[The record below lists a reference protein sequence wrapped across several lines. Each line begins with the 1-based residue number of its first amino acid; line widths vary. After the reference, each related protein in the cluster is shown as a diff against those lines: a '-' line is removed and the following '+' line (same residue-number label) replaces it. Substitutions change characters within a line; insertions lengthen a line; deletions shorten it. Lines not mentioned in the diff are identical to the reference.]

1 MVLKY
6 WSSQWQ
12 VSTEK
17 WQFGCT
23 WNINPEVTAMSPPSL
38 YFREVSFSAIYKL
51 DGGKKCW
58 GAAVQVL

>member
-6 WSSQWQ
+6 GSSQWRM
-12 VSTEK
+12 STQK
-17 WQFGCT
+17 WQFGSM
-23 WNINPEVTAMSPPSL
+23 WNINPEVTAVSPPSL

-51 DGGKKCW
+51 DEGKKYW